1 MIRTDEERALRAAW
15 ARRRRRLNAYHQW
28 APFVDPAPARA
39 HVAALREFGL
49 SLESIA
55 LMAGEHPSALST
67 LMLANHHGYQHQIRP
82 AREAA
87 ILAVRFD
94 LDHVPDG
101 RWVSAAGT
109 RRRIQA
115 LGAMGWSQH
124 WIADQLGVTVQAV
137 GSYRTPKRARVFIST
152 ARTIRDLYEGRS
164 MTTGPCVR
172 AARWAKSRGWAPP
185 LAWDN
190 IDDPTEQPNLGATVD
205 LEMDDVAI
213 LRATHGDRVHLTK
226 PERVVAVTRLKA
238 LGLTDDQVADRLAV
252 TSRTVLRDRT
262 ANGIPAGRAA

>member
-15 ARRRRRLNAYHQW
+15 ARRRRRLDAYHQW
-28 APFVDPAPARA
+28 APFVDPAPARC
-39 HVAALREFGL
+39 HVRDLREFGL

-55 LMAGEHPSALST
+55 LMVGEHPSALST

-87 ILAVRFD
+87 ILAVQFD

-101 RWVSAAGT
+101 RWVSAVGT

-137 GSYRTPKRARVFIST
+137 GSYRTPKRARVWVGT
-152 ARTIRDLYEGRS
+152 ARTIRNLYEGRS
-164 MTTGPCVR
+164 MTTGPCVK
-172 AARWAKSRGWAPP
+172 AAQWAKSRGWAPP

-190 IDDPTEQPNLGATVD
+190 IDDPNEQPKLGATVD

-213 LRATHGDRVHLTK
+213 ARATHGDRVHLTK
-226 PERVVAVTRLKA
+226 PERTIAVARLTA
-238 LGLTDDQVADRLAV
+238 QGLSADQVADRLGV
-252 TSRTVLRDRT
+252 TTRTVTRDR
-262 ANGIPAGRAA
+262 RAA